1 MDDFRATLDQFLAG
15 ILSYDALLQGLHEH
29 LEARP
34 GEVEEVDGLLRDL
47 LRQDRI
53 PVQIYTGLM
62 GELAAARALGS
73 AAARQSIGK
82 SNSQSEAP
90 VSSANPTQA
99 ATVLRPQTVPPDSGA
114 SQVGAG
120 TVLKQRFVLEKELG
134 RGGMGVVFKA
144 LDLRKEE
151 ARDREPYV
159 AIKVLNEEFK
169 DTPEAFVIL
178 QRETKKTQSLAHP
191 NIGTVYDFDRDGSIF
206 YMCMELLS
214 GESLDQVLK
223 RNGDVGL
230 SFREAKPIIADMA
243 SGLAYAHKSGF
254 VHADF
259 KPSNVFITA
268 NGEVKVFD
276 FGIARAITAPGQ
288 TAHDTV
294 FDPGKWEALTPSY
307 ASCEMIDGLAAD
319 PRDDVY
325 ALACVTYQLLSGRH
339 PFDKKPA
346 NQARAAGLKP
356 HPLKELT
363 RVQNQALARGLAFS
377 RRERTPGVTEFL
389 TELTS
394 QRSRI
399 NWPVWLTAGT
409 AAFLAVGLL
418 VVLLI
423 GPDPPEPQPQETG
436 SDPVVLELDPE
447 TQARISSILQVA
459 DAHLSIDRL
468 VEPPGSNAA
477 EAYRAVLELQPG
489 HPEALA
495 GLDKVATRIVTLAR
509 DRLARGSIED
519 ADSLVNQGRA
529 FLPDH
534 QGLRALQR
542 EIRLQ
547 NTDGRGHETDL

>member
-1 MDDFRATLDQFLAG
+1 MTDFRAALDQFFAG
-15 ILSYDALLQGLHEH
+15 TIGYDDLLRRFKEH
-29 LEARP
+29 LAARP
-34 GEVEEVDGLLRDL
+34 QDVDEFDGMLRDL
-47 LRQDRI
+47 LRQDRV
-53 PVQIYTGLM
+53 PVQVYTMLM
-62 GELAAARALGS
+62 AELTDARARG
-73 AAARQSIGK
+73 
-82 SNSQSEAP
+82 P
-90 VSSANPTQA
+90 VLPASPTQS
-99 ATVLRPQTVPPDSGA
+99 ATLIRPRAVRPDPGTA
-114 SQVGAG
+114 GVGVG
-120 TVLKQRFVLEKELG
+120 TVLKQRFVLEEELG

-159 AIKVLNEEFK
+159 AIKVMNEEFK

-178 QRETKKTQSLAHP
+178 QRETKKAQSLAHP
-191 NIGTVYDFDRDGSIF
+191 NIGTVYDFDRDGSVF

-214 GESLDQVLK
+214 GESLDELLR

-230 SFREAKPIIADMA
+230 SFREAKPIIAGMA
-243 SGLAYAHKSGF
+243 SGLAYAHKTGL

-259 KPSNVFITA
+259 KPGNVFLTD

-276 FGIARAITAPGQ
+276 FGIARAITAPDQ
-288 TAHDTV
+288 TTQETV

-346 NQARAAGLKP
+346 NQARASGLKP
-356 HPLKELT
+356 RPLKKLT
-363 RVQNQALARGLAFS
+363 RAQNQALARGLAFS
-377 RRERTPGVTEFL
+377 RGERTRGATEFL
-389 TELTS
+389 KELTR

-399 NWPVWLTAGT
+399 NRPIWLAAGV
-409 AAFLAVGLL
+409 AAVSAIGLII
-418 VVLLI
+418 VLLMWPESAEPPPQQI
-423 GPDPPEPQPQETG
+423 EPEP
-436 SDPVVLELDPE
+436 VVVDAA
-447 TQARISSILQVA
+447 TQARITSVLRVA

-489 HPEALA
+489 NSEALA

-509 DRLARGSIED
+509 DRLANGSAED
-519 ADSLVNQGRA
+519 AESLVK
-529 FLPDH
+529 
-534 QGLRALQR
+534 QGLAFSPAHRGLLAVQR
-542 EIRLQ
+542 EIESDSQRR
-547 NTDGRGHETDL
+547 D